1 MSRDLC
7 PETEILLARA
17 RGDEPDTAQ
26 AAAHLARC
34 AACREA
40 LAVESLFAGAA
51 PAVAPQ
57 RLPDPGVLL
66 LRARL
71 RAREAAARRAV
82 RPIVWVERLT
92 APVVALLAAWGWPW
106 LREGAAELLAAERW
120 TAPVPGPAL
129 LLLAVVAALVAAL
142 VALDVAGSES

>member
-7 PETEILLARA
+7 PETEKLLARA
-17 RGDEPDTAQ
+17 HRGAPEPD
-26 AAAHLARC
+26 AAAHVAGC
-34 AACREA
+34 APCRDA
-40 LAVESLFAGAA
+40 LAVASLLTG
-51 PAVAPQ
+51 VAPELVPE

-71 RAREAAARRAV
+71 RAREAETARAV

-92 APVVALLAAWGWPW
+92 APVAALFAAWGWPW
-106 LREGAAELLAAERW
+106 LRDAAAGILAAERW

-142 VALDVAGSES
+142 VVLDLAGSES